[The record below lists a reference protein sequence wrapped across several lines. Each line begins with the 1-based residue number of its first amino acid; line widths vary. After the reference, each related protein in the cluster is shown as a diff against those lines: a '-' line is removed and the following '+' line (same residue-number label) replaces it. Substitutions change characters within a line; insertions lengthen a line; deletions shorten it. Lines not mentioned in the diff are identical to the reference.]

1 MLARTIA
8 AAVQG
13 IDAIR
18 VEIEVT
24 VDFGAGFMVI
34 GLPDTAVK
42 ESAERVR
49 CAVKQAGHK
58 FPGKKVMVNMSP
70 ADIKKEVK
78 HSQTRQRTEHSV
90 QLLLTTA
97 A

>member
-42 ESAERVR
+42 
-49 CAVKQAGHK
+49 
-58 FPGKKVMVNMSP
+58 
-70 ADIKKEVK
+70 
-78 HSQTRQRTEHSV
+78 
-90 QLLLTTA
+90 
-97 A
+97 

>member
-24 VDFGAGFMVI
+24 VDWGSGFMVI

-42 ESAERVR
+42 ESADM
-49 CAVKQAGHK
+49 AGA
-58 FPGKKVMVNMSP
+58 P
-70 ADIKKEVK
+70 APYASAPVGEPAPAPAPAPDAM
-78 HSQTRQRTEHSV
+78 
-90 QLLLTTA
+90 A
-97 A
+97 APTPLDNPFDQNGSGDDLPF

>member
-1 MLARTIA
+1 MLARTIG

-13 IDAIR
+13 IDAIK

-24 VDFGAGFMVI
+24 VDFGAGFMII

-49 CAVKQAGHK
+49 CSMQ
-58 FPGKKVMVNMSP
+58 
-70 ADIKKEVK
+70 
-78 HSQTRQRTEHSV
+78 
-90 QLLLTTA
+90 
-97 A
+97 